1 MVILLQ
7 EFNFLQPENYREALN
22 LLNEYHGKS
31 KIIAG
36 GTDLIVDLRKEK
48 YTDLKYLIDISKLD
62 ELEYIKED
70 GEYIKIG
77 SYTNHKSI
85 TKSDLVNKYAK
96 ILTLGCSEIGSPQI
110 RNRGTIGGNIITGSP
125 CADSVTPLV
134 ALNAIIVIESK
145 EQKREVP
152 IEEFYEGPYRPKI
165 KANELLKEV
174 YFKKLDN
181 SYQGDFIKVKRRNAV
196 SKARINIAALGKIDQ
211 AGKVFDIRL
220 APGSITP
227 KPQRFKSVEE
237 LVKGRE
243 PDNEIIEKMGQKVA
257 EIMIDKSGY
266 RWSTEYKRPV
276 IRDLTKRILKTV
288 LEVE

>member
-7 EFNFLQPENYREALN
+7 EFNFLQPGNYREALN
-22 LLNEYHGKS
+22 LIDKYQDKS

-36 GTDLIVDLRKEK
+36 GTDLLVDLRKGK
-48 YTDLKYLIDISKLD
+48 YPELKYLIDISKLD
-62 ELEYIKED
+62 ELDYIKED

-77 SYTNHKSI
+77 AYTNHKSI
-85 TKSDLVNKYAK
+85 TRSDLVNKYAK

-110 RNRGTIGGNIITGSP
+110 RNRGTIGGNIMTGSP

-134 ALNAIIVIESK
+134 VLDAIMVIRSK
-145 EQKREVP
+145 DQKREVP
-152 IEEFYEGPYRPKI
+152 IEEFYEGPYQPKTNS
-165 KANELLKEV
+165 NELLKEV
-174 YFKKLDN
+174 YFKKLDH

-196 SKARINIAALGKIDQ
+196 SKARINIAALGKLDQ
-211 AGKVFDIRL
+211 EGKVFDIRL

-266 RWSTEYKRPV
+266 RWSTDYKKPV
-276 IRDLTKRILKTV
+276 IKDLTKRILKTV